1 MKLVKTSK
9 YNLKYN
15 YYVTKTGKIYSEY
28 SKKFLSAQLD
38 KDGYEKVR
46 LISTDGARHRYSVH
60 RLVLENYNPVDGM
73 ETLQVNHIDG
83 DKQNNNLNNLEWVT
97 CQENILHAYKN
108 NLHSQKGEHNNATK
122 LTENNVKDIIQLLL
136 KKELTQ
142 KEIGKQFGVSE
153 DVIGAIKNKHNWK
166 YLTNNINF
174 N

>member
-15 YYVTKTGKIYSEY
+15 YYVTETGKIYSEY

-142 KEIGKQFGVSE
+142 KEIGKRFGVSE

>member
-15 YYVTKTGKIYSEY
+15 YYVTETGKIYSEY

-142 KEIGKQFGVSE
+142 KEIGKQFGVNE

>member
-15 YYVTKTGKIYSEY
+15 YYVTETGKIYSEY